1 MNVFEGPLSS
11 LTRQR
16 VLSSTEWLYSV
27 VLYNPHGRRSAPL
40 SITIF
45 SSGIP
50 SQHPCSSI
58 TITPLKQ
65 FQRFQIHRDSSRC
78 HRRHPHT
85 ERKRQILSPAPEI
98 NTPIAT
104 RTVAKI
110 VAPPHSPTTNA
121 ISNRYITNLNNQ
133 TQCRPPSI
141 RKTKT
146 SP

>member
-45 SSGIP
+45 SSGNP
-50 SQHPCSSI
+50 FQHPCSSI
-58 TITPLKQ
+58 AITTLK
-65 FQRFQIHRDSSRC
+65 RFQKFHGCRSSSRC
-78 HRRHPHT
+78 HSRYPHT
-85 ERKRQILSPAPEI
+85 ERKRKILSPAPEI
-98 NTPIAT
+98 NPPIAT

-121 ISNRYITNLNNQ
+121 ISNRYTTNFNKQ
-133 TQCRPPSI
+133 ARCRPPST